1 MRTSAFSETHD
12 FAGLKQDVRSLADD
26 TMKAA
31 RQHVVDPAVDAA
43 HRAQA
48 YARDAMHDAKV
59 QMSRQLSNCE
69 HYASEG
75 YDRTERWIAANPFKA
90 VGVAL
95 AIGLV
100 IASFFETSSKRR

>member
-1 MRTSAFSETHD
+1 MRTSTFFTETP
-12 FAGLKQDVRSLADD
+12 GVENIKQDVRTFADD

-48 YARDAMHDAKV
+48 YARDAMHDAKERL
-59 QMSRQLSNCE
+59 SRQVTNCE

-75 YDRTERWIAANPFKA
+75 YDRTERWVSANPFKA
-90 VGVAL
+90 VGIAL

-100 IASFFETSSKRR
+100 ISSFFETSKRR